1 MLEKNGFG
9 PFGLVEPCVS
19 CWPGEFPVEAHYIE
33 LTLPRM
39 LLGRPFGGAIV

>member
-39 LLGRPFGGAIV
+39 LLGVHLAVP